1 MSSPA
6 DPHKEQGLRGSMDF
20 KFIIAADI
28 HLDSPMQGLSRYEG
42 APMDVLRG
50 ATRQALANLVSLAIE
65 EKVAFVLLSG
75 DLYDGD
81 WRDYHTGLFL
91 MQQLS
96 RLREEGVKVFIIYGN
111 HDAESRIT
119 KSLHMPENV
128 RVLST
133 KSPETVI
140 LEDFGVAIHG
150 QGFAKR
156 DVMEN
161 IAEQYP
167 DARKGFFNIGMLHT
181 ALTGAEGHAPY
192 APCTLGTLQSKGYD
206 VWALG
211 HVHARKVHSEDPLI
225 LFPGN
230 IQGRHARE
238 TGPKGCTL
246 VSVEDGRVASFEHK
260 DLQVVRWKVI
270 PVDAS
275 GQSAAM
281 DVIDA
286 AVAAVKSESGK
297 GSGEGLAARL
307 LIQGACR
314 AHRELVAGSEKWMAE
329 IRAAI
334 AAATGERA
342 WVEKVRFM
350 TAPEADLSI
359 LRSGSDPFSDLVR
372 YINGLSATEEIGA
385 LLSEDIRTLK
395 EKLPP
400 ELFQGEGAT
409 TPDSPETLS
418 GLVEEVKGMLIQRI
432 LASGVGK

>member
-1 MSSPA
+1 M
-6 DPHKEQGLRGSMDF
+6 EF

-28 HLDSPMQGLSRYEG
+28 HLDSPLQGLSRYEG
-42 APMDVLRG
+42 APLDVLRG
-50 ATRQALANLVSLAIE
+50 ATREALRNLVSLAIG

-75 DLYDGD
+75 DLYNGD

-96 RLREEGVKVFIIYGN
+96 HLREAGIRVCVIYGN

-119 KSLHMPENV
+119 KSLRFPDNV
-128 RVLST
+128 KVLPT
-133 KSPETVI
+133 KSPETI
-140 LEDFGVAIHG
+140 LLDDFEVAIHG

-161 IAEQYP
+161 LVEGYP

-246 VSVEDGRVASFEHK
+246 VSVEDGRVASFEHR
-260 DLQVVRWKVI
+260 DLHVVRWEVI
-270 PVDAS
+270 SVDAS
-275 GQSAAM
+275 GLTAAV
-281 DVIDA
+281 DVVDA

-297 GSGEGLAARL
+297 GGGEGLAARL
-307 LIQGACR
+307 LIEGACR
-314 AHRELVAGSEKWMAE
+314 AHQELLADSEKWAAE

-334 AAATGERA
+334 AAATGEGA

-359 LRSGSDPFSDLVR
+359 LRSGSDPLSDLVR
-372 YINGLSATEEIGA
+372 YLNGLSANEEIGA
-385 LLSEDIRTLK
+385 LLAEDIRTLK

-400 ELFQGEGAT
+400 ELFQGEGAM
-409 TPDSPETLS
+409 TPDSPEMLS
-418 GLVEEVKGMLIQRI
+418 GLVEEVKGMLIQRL

>member
-1 MSSPA
+1 
-6 DPHKEQGLRGSMDF
+6 MDF
-20 KFIIAADI
+20 KFIVAADI
-28 HLDSPMQGLSRYEG
+28 HLDSPMQGLLRYEG

-50 ATRQALANLVSLAIE
+50 ATRQALANLVCLAIE

-96 RLREEGVKVFIIYGN
+96 RLREAGVKAFVIYGN

-119 KSLHMPENV
+119 RSLHLPENV

-133 KSPETVI
+133 KSPETII
-140 LEDFGVAIHG
+140 LEDLGVAIHG

-156 DVMEN
+156 DVLEN
-161 IAEQYP
+161 LADQYP
-167 DARKGFFNIGMLHT
+167 DASNGFFNIGMLHT

-192 APCTLGTLQSKGYD
+192 APCTLGTLHSKGYE

-211 HVHARKVHSEDPLI
+211 HVHARKVHSAEPLI

-230 IQGRHARE
+230 TQGRHARE

-246 VSVEDGRVASFEHK
+246 VSVEDRRVASFEHK
-260 DLQVVRWKVI
+260 DLHVVRWEVI

-275 GQSAAM
+275 GHSAAV
-281 DVIDA
+281 DVVDA

-314 AHRELVAGSEKWMAE
+314 AHRELLADSEKWTAE
-329 IRAAI
+329 IRAAV
-334 AAATGERA
+334 AAATGEGA
-342 WVEKVRFM
+342 WVEKVRLM
-350 TAPEADLSI
+350 TVPEANLSI
-359 LRSGSDPFSDLVR
+359 LGSASDPLSDLVR
-372 YINGLSATEEIGA
+372 YLNGLSASEELGA
-385 LLSEDIRTLK
+385 LLIEDIRTLK

-400 ELFQGEGAT
+400 ELFQGEGAIS
-409 TPDSPETLS
+409 PGSPESLS
-418 GLVEEVKGMLIQRI
+418 GLLEEVKGMLLQRV
-432 LASGVGK
+432 LASGVEK

>member
-1 MSSPA
+1 
-6 DPHKEQGLRGSMDF
+6 MDF

-42 APMDVLRG
+42 APVDALRG
-50 ATRQALANLVSLAIE
+50 ATRQALSNLVSLAIE
-65 EKVAFVLLSG
+65 EKAAFVLLSG

-96 RLREEGVKVFIIYGN
+96 RLREAGVKVFVIYGN

-119 KSLHMPENV
+119 KSLHLPENV

-133 KSPETVI
+133 KSPETVL

-161 IAEQYP
+161 LADQYP

-192 APCTLGTLQSKGYD
+192 APCTLGTLRAKGYD

-211 HVHARKVHSEDPLI
+211 HVHARKVHSEEPLI

-230 IQGRHARE
+230 TQGRHARE

-246 VSVEDGRVASFEHK
+246 VSVEDSRLASFEHK
-260 DLQVVRWKVI
+260 DLHVVRWEVI

-275 GQSAAM
+275 GHSAAV

-297 GSGEGLAARL
+297 GSGEGIAARL
-307 LIQGACR
+307 HIQGACR
-314 AHRELVAGSEKWMAE
+314 AHRELLADSEKWTAE
-329 IRAAI
+329 IRAAV
-334 AAATGERA
+334 AAATGEGA
-342 WVEKVRFM
+342 WIEKVRLM
-350 TAPEADLSI
+350 TVPEADLSI
-359 LRSGSDPFSDLVR
+359 LGSGSDPLSDLVR
-372 YINGLSATEEIGA
+372 YINGLSASEEVGA
-385 LLSEDIRTLK
+385 LLTEDIRTLK

-400 ELFQGEGAT
+400 ELFQGEGAIV
-409 TPDSPETLS
+409 PDSPEGLS
-418 GLVEEVKGMLIQRI
+418 GLLEEVKGMLVQRV

>member
-1 MSSPA
+1 
-6 DPHKEQGLRGSMDF
+6 MDF
-20 KFIIAADI
+20 KFIVAADI
-28 HLDSPMQGLSRYEG
+28 HLDSPMQGLLRYEG

-96 RLREEGVKVFIIYGN
+96 RLREAGVKAFVIYGN

-119 KSLHMPENV
+119 KSLHLPENV

-133 KSPETVI
+133 KSPETII
-140 LEDFGVAIHG
+140 LEDLGVAIHG

-156 DVMEN
+156 DVLEN
-161 IAEQYP
+161 LADQYP
-167 DARKGFFNIGMLHT
+167 DASKGFFNIGMLHT

-192 APCTLGTLQSKGYD
+192 APCTLGTLHSKGYD

-211 HVHARKVHSEDPLI
+211 HVHARKVHSAEPLI

-230 IQGRHARE
+230 TQGRHARE

-246 VSVEDGRVASFEHK
+246 VSVEDRRVASFEYK
-260 DLQVVRWKVI
+260 DLHVVRWEVI

-275 GQSAAM
+275 GQSAVV
-281 DVIDA
+281 DLIDA

-314 AHRELVAGSEKWMAE
+314 AHRELLADSEKWTAE
-329 IRAAI
+329 IRAAV
-334 AAATGERA
+334 AAATGEGA
-342 WVEKVRFM
+342 WVEKVRLM
-350 TAPEADLSI
+350 TVPEANLSI
-359 LRSGSDPFSDLVR
+359 LGSASDPLSDLVR
-372 YINGLSATEEIGA
+372 YLNGLSASEELGA
-385 LLSEDIRTLK
+385 LLIEDIRTLK

-400 ELFQGEGAT
+400 ELFQGEGAIS
-409 TPDSPETLS
+409 PGSPESLS
-418 GLVEEVKGMLIQRI
+418 GLLEEVKGMLLQRV
-432 LASGVGK
+432 LASGVEK